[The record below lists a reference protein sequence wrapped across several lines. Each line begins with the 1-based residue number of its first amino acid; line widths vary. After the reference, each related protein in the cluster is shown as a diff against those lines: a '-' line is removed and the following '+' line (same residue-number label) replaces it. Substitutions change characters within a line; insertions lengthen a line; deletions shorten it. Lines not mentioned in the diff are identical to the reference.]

1 MTPGGRPTALL
12 APLLTIWPTNTG
24 LYLHKPVQCIHLT
37 TPSSHPRCRR
47 EAARSPPT
55 EAEAGRIDASAAG
68 STEPLGGTRRGAGRQ
83 LAQFD
88 DFTVVCDVTL
98 TMPMSTALR
107 RLMAAERPPTE
118 AGDRTYRRRCGGIN

>member
-1 MTPGGRPTALL
+1 MESTTTFTHSHRHASQVAYDPRWTPHRYWHHSLL
-12 APLLTIWPTNTG
+12 WPTG
-24 LYLHKPVQCIHLT
+24 H
-37 TPSSHPRCRR
+37 
-47 EAARSPPT
+47 
-55 EAEAGRIDASAAG
+55 IDAGAAG

-88 DFTVVCDVTL
+88 DFAVVCDVTL

>member
-12 APLLTIWPTNTG
+12 APLLTIWPT
-24 LYLHKPVQCIHLT
+24 KPVQCIHLT

-47 EAARSPPT
+47 EAARRPPT
-55 EAEAGRIDASAAG
+55 EAGTGHIDAGAAG

-88 DFTVVCDVTL
+88 DFAVVCDVTL